1 MKFNYRSFPFLSP
14 LLVASL
20 TLLIC
25 GLTLEA
31 QAEIR
36 IATID
41 MSKVLQESPSAK
53 QKLKAIDS
61 KASEAKKSI
70 EARKQALVKR
80 QAALE
85 GKEDSSKEALELR
98 KTARELQRFIADTEE
113 ELKEEMIAVRQEIT
127 SKAFATVRNFA
138 EENGIDLVLEKND
151 ARTGP
156 VLFANNAADITKDVI
171 KVMK

>member
-1 MKFNYRSFPFLSP
+1 MKFNYRPFPSLFSILG
-14 LLVASL
+14 ASL

-25 GLTLEA
+25 GLIIEA

-41 MSKVLQESPSAK
+41 MSKVLQESPTAK
-53 QKLKAIDS
+53 QKLKAIDN
-61 KASEAKKSI
+61 KASEAKRSI

-85 GKEDSSKEALELR
+85 GKDESSGEALELR

-138 EENGIDLVLEKND
+138 EKNGIDLVLEKND
-151 ARTGP
+151 SRTGP